1 MNYLVAKN
9 DTELGMCL
17 RMLYPEFKKVEVQ
30 PHLNKKKKMEF
41 HIPVDVDDETF
52 ARYKDRLET
61 LVN

>member
-1 MNYLVAKN
+1 MNYLIAQN